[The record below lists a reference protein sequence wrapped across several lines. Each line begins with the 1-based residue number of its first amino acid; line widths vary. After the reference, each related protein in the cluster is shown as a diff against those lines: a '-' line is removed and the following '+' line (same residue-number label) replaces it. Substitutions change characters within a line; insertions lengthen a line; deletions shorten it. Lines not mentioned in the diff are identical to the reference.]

1 MRGEISHGGKF
12 SYLPGFLAPGGL
24 ITVRETSGSQTTVL
38 RSLSLSPQAFS
49 LEKPERNWL
58 GASDV
63 DLAKNQPRP
72 KKKERRRKLPG
83 QDKYGR

>member
-1 MRGEISHGGKF
+1 MGRFGGEISHGEKF

-38 RSLSLSPQAFS
+38 RSLTLSPQAFS
-49 LEKPERNWL
+49 LVKTERNWL

-63 DLAKNQPRP
+63 DLAKN
-72 KKKERRRKLPG
+72 
-83 QDKYGR
+83 